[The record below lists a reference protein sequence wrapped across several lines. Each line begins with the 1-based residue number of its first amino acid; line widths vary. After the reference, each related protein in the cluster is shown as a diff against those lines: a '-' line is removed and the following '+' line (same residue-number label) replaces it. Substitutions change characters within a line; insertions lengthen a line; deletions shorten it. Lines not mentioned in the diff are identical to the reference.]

1 MYRKVE
7 STHGNDSLTQES
19 IMEEAQ
25 EDRYTDQHEARKQER
40 EAKEKA
46 FFEMIAREYSEGRG
60 FF

>member
-7 STHGNDSLTQES
+7 STHGTDSLTQER

-25 EDRYTDQHEARKQER
+25 EDLYTDHHETRKQER
-40 EAKEKA
+40 ETKEKA

-60 FF
+60 YL